1 MSFPNRSIISIFFA
15 VVVSISVT
23 GCAGL
28 YDVAGDM
35 RGHGEH
41 LIPAPRITSTDA
53 LSALKD
59 ERIKVSKIS
68 VIAPNKGRRLWNGMV
83 NVPRDLPWYMHAA
96 GYVVVDKFYAEYFFK
111 ENTHDAIRQGLDYLF
126 EIDPNSEMSV
136 TVLNDL
142 TMKSFQST
150 MRSCESWQIQIQIQM
165 KLEFNFEW
173 DDGESFKRA
182 HYADSAGNS
191 CPPYP
196 TKFPSTEAVSQVIEN
211 AFTSLLLSAQTSHVK

>member
-1 MSFPNRSIISIFFA
+1 MSFPNRSVLSIFF
-15 VVVSISVT
+15 VVIVFAFLT
-23 GCAGL
+23 GCSGL
-28 YDVAGDM
+28 YDLAGDM

-53 LSALKD
+53 LLALKD
-59 ERIKVSKIS
+59 DRIKVSKIS

-111 ENTHDAIRQGLDYLF
+111 ENTHDAIRQGIDYLF
-126 EIDPNSEMSV
+126 EIDPSSEMSV
-136 TVLNDL
+136 AVLSDL
-142 TMKSFQST
+142 TMKSFPST
-150 MRSCESWQIQIQIQM
+150 MKRCESWQIQIQM
-165 KLEFNFEW
+165 KLEFNFKW

-182 HYADSAGNS
+182 HYADSTGNS
-191 CPPYP
+191 CPSYP
-196 TKFPSTEAVSQVIEN
+196 TKFPSTEAVSHVIEN